1 MPNAS
6 SHLWL
11 QIANQVVGSSCLA
24 MSIGLALV
32 FTLTRSGG
40 RVLPP
45 HRRLMLTGLSFV
57 LFAASS
63 RFMPL
68 SILHELTGGSYLVGG
83 GLLIA
88 VALLLLSLTVAL
100 RGSRNRSLGAS
111 S

>member
-6 SHLWL
+6 SLQWL
-11 QIANQVVGSSCLA
+11 QIANQVVGWSCLA

-32 FTLTRSGG
+32 LTHSGG

-45 HRRLMLTGLSFV
+45 HRRLMLVGLSFV

-68 SILHELTGGSYLVGG
+68 SILHELTGGSYLLGG

-88 VALLLLSLTVAL
+88 VAILLLSLTGAL
-100 RGSRNRSLGAS
+100 RESRNRSIGAS